1 VKPAICRSCGKAE
14 WNHVCSG
21 SAAPDPPRSN
31 APSPSRRTPDRY
43 TKPPSKDLDPPIAL
57 PAAPPGKPDTA
68 PPLVTPLIT
77 EMSDEELRPFYN
89 EVLRR
94 KMKARRARKAK

>member
-1 VKPAICRSCGKAE
+1 MKPATCRNCGKAE

-21 SAAPDPPRSN
+21 SAAPEPPRSN
-31 APSPSRRTPDRY
+31 APSPNRRIRDTAVDLSRATTPPAISQAIQ
-43 TKPPSKDLDPPIAL
+43 PPD
-57 PAAPPGKPDTA
+57 KPDTA
-68 PPLVTPLIT
+68 PSVSPADL
-77 EMSDEELRPFYN
+77 SDEELRPFYN